1 LSRLIEQLLDLSRF
15 EAGDLPL
22 ETEPVPLRPLVDR
35 VIGELDIARAEQMFD
50 VRNEVPADF
59 VPVRADRER
68 LHQVLFNLLDNAY
81 RFTPRGGVIRVRAA
95 HRDGWCEISVEDT
108 GPGIPPEHL
117 PLVFERFYRVDP
129 SRARG
134 GGGGT
139 GIGLAIA
146 RSVIEAHGGRI
157 WAENREDGGARFK
170 FLLPVTGGDGPTE
183 SQEPTMAPLTRERE
197 MTSA

>member
-1 LSRLIEQLLDLSRF
+1 M
-15 EAGDLPL
+15 
-22 ETEPVPLRPLVDR
+22 
-35 VIGELDIARAEQMFD
+35 IGELDIARAEQMFD
-50 VRNEVPADF
+50 VRNEVRPTSAR
-59 VPVRADRER
+59 PGRRER

-117 PLVFERFYRVDP
+117 PSCSSASTAVDP

-157 WAENREDGGARFK
+157 WAESDRGGAA
-170 FLLPVTGGDGPTE
+170 LGSPPAAGDRRATART
-183 SQEPTMAPLTRERE
+183 QRR
-197 MTSA
+197 